1 MDPGSAQRRAAVTV
15 EQLALDCDPNWGDG
29 DGPADDGDLDRP
41 PSPFALRQAELRDQQ
56 DQRASRY
63 ALWTAHNVPVGSY
76 L

>member
-1 MDPGSAQRRAAVTV
+1 VTV
-15 EQLALDCDPNWGDG
+15 EQLALDCDPDWTE
-29 DGPADDGDLDRP
+29 DDEPEDLDRP

-63 ALWTAHNVPVGSY
+63 ALWTAHNVPTGSY

>member
-1 MDPGSAQRRAAVTV
+1 MTV
-15 EQLALDCDPNWGDG
+15 EQLALDWNDDTN
-29 DGPADDGDLDRP
+29 PADNEDLDRP

-63 ALWTAHNVPVGSY
+63 DLWTAHNVPTGSY

>member
-1 MDPGSAQRRAAVTV
+1 MRTKR
-15 EQLALDCDPNWGDG
+15 LALDCDPDWT
-29 DGPADDGDLDRP
+29 DDEDPPDDDLDRP

-56 DQRASRY
+56 DMGASRY